1 MVCCSAPPFS
11 ETVSEHHDLPS
22 TVRCAVKDRASLL
35 RSLIDFDD
43 PVQDVMAGL
52 QQLPWDV
59 EVPVVQ
65 FSVDDATSVLRRYE
79 AGQLSAPDI
88 EAWANAIE
96 GRDDIGIDDDH
107 LDLREMIYQLAN
119 PLLTQRLTRD
129 AAQGWLK
136 KLGG

>member
-1 MVCCSAPPFS
+1 M
-11 ETVSEHHDLPS
+11 
-22 TVRCAVKDRASLL
+22 KDRASLL

-43 PVQDVMAGL
+43 PIQEIMAEL

-59 EVPVVQ
+59 EIPVVQ
-65 FSVDDATSVLRRYE
+65 FSVGDATSVLRRYE

-96 GRDDIGIDDDH
+96 GRDDIGIDDH

-119 PLLTQRLTRD
+119 PSLTQRLTRD